1 MERLRL
7 ASNNSPSVVRHV
19 RLLIGNSAVVD
30 FFRPLRGALLP
41 TSPGSVAKKALSCAV
56 RGIHVA
62 CWLNARINLGSDEPR
77 EKGLE

>member
-1 MERLRL
+1 MGT
-7 ASNNSPSVVRHV
+7 SNKSPSVVRHV

-41 TSPGSVAKKALSCAV
+41 TSPGFVAKALSCAV

>member
-1 MERLRL
+1 MET
-7 ASNNSPSVVRHV
+7 SNKSPSVVRHV
-19 RLLIGNSAVVD
+19 RLLIGKSAVVD

-41 TSPGSVAKKALSCAV
+41 APHGSIEKALSCAV